1 MAPAPV
7 ISEKTEIVEGTE
19 KPVLPGHEELRDIG
33 DRGERIVL
41 KYERDQ
47 IGSMRPDKLGLVKI
61 VANDTE
67 LGYDIQ
73 SLEFADV
80 NIKKF
85 IEVKT
90 TERRLSGRRWCD
102 LFPDE
107 QQRME
112 TARSQKDR
120 YYIYRV
126 FLTTEIEDFVI
137 QNPVSKEKAGHII
150 LELLKYRVVVKKQAG
165 EYIK

>member
-1 MAPAPV
+1 
-7 ISEKTEIVEGTE
+7 
-19 KPVLPGHEELRDIG
+19 
-33 DRGERIVL
+33 
-41 KYERDQ
+41 
-47 IGSMRPDKLGLVKI
+47 MRPDKLGLVKI

-90 TERRLSGRRWCD
+90 TERT
-102 LFPDE
+102 FPPAAE
-107 QQRME
+107 VLTYFPMSSNEWE

-126 FLTTEIEDFVI
+126 FLTNKDPKIFVI